1 MRHPV
6 PDQKTQQQQQQNF
19 LASMQQ
25 QVVIKDKPPMTVI
38 PSTSDLTMNNID
50 KTTLTTCLIGNGY
63 PQIAQMKTTPQ
74 PRIIMKDQIR
84 TLNPMMFNTS
94 SQGIHHQSTAV
105 ATSIASNSN
114 IQSEIRFLSINK
126 N

>member
-6 PDQKTQQQQQQNF
+6 PDPKTQQQQQQNF

-25 QVVIKDKPPMTVI
+25 QVVIKEKQQPATVI
-38 PSTSDLTMNNID
+38 PSTSDLTMNID
-50 KTTLTTCLIGNGY
+50 KTTLANCLIGNGY
-63 PQIAQMKTTPQ
+63 QMKTTPQ

-84 TLNPMMFNTS
+84 TINPMIFNAPP
-94 SQGIHHQSTAV
+94 QGIHHQPTV

-114 IQSEIRFLSINK
+114 IQSEIAFL
-126 N
+126 